1 MKKNNNSLYFKDW
14 TTQKLKKE
22 AKSLDYQIYVV
33 ECYGT
38 RDMRDL
44 IGISAELDKRGVS
57 SHTDTEIIF
66 D

>member
-38 RDMRDL
+38 RDMADL
-44 IGISAELDKRGVS
+44 MGISAELDKRGVS
-57 SHTDTEIIF
+57 SHTEIIF

>member
-22 AKSLDYQIYVV
+22 AEVLDYQIYVA

-38 RDMRDL
+38 RDMENL
-44 IGISAELDKRGVS
+44 MGISIELNKRGIS
-57 SHTDTEIIF
+57 SHTEIIF